1 MRCVA
6 QCPCIILYSLSTHLF
21 ARFFILLSNLKWE
34 KIAIFQW
41 CVCSYAIHWNAMYIK
56 CVNCTK
62 CDTLLLQ
69 VLIQNVECQSVAHIY
84 TVCVY
89 IIFLFI
95 AQVLF
100 VICQEISCYECSFS
114 AIKNREN
121 GLGAV
126 QWEPE
131 IIQYIV

>member
-1 MRCVA
+1 
-6 QCPCIILYSLSTHLF
+6 
-21 ARFFILLSNLKWE
+21 
-34 KIAIFQW
+34 
-41 CVCSYAIHWNAMYIK
+41 MYIK

-100 VICQEISCYECSFS
+100 VICQEISCFKCSFS

-126 QWEPE
+126 Q
-131 IIQYIV
+131 